1 LGSSGDDRELVATN
15 FSIGELASR
24 TGRGI
29 HAIRWYEAQ
38 GLVPGV
44 MRDRGGRRIYNEL
57 HVNWLDLIDRLRRT
71 GMSIAQIRE
80 YAALVKRGTSTL
92 KQRRKMLADHR
103 MRVKATIAEWTQA
116 LKLIDRKI
124 NFYGEWLT
132 TGARPRIPMS
142 TKLRVPSGKT
152 RKINQ

>member
-1 LGSSGDDRELVATN
+1 
-15 FSIGELASR
+15 
-24 TGRGI
+24 
-29 HAIRWYEAQ
+29 
-38 GLVPGV
+38 

-92 KQRRKMLADHR
+92 KQRQKMLATHR
-103 MRVKATIAEWTQA
+103 TRVKATIAEWTQA

-132 TGARPRIPMS
+132 TGRRPKIPS
-142 TKLRVPSGKT
+142 TTKQHVPPSKKKRT
-152 RKINQ
+152 TKQ

>member
-1 LGSSGDDRELVATN
+1 MATN

-44 MRDRGGRRIYNEL
+44 MRDHGGRRVYNEQ
-57 HVNWLDLIDRLRRT
+57 HVSWLDLIDRLRRT
-71 GMSIAQIRE
+71 GMSIARIRK
-80 YAALVKRGTSTL
+80 YVALVKRGTSTL
-92 KQRRKMLADHR
+92 EERQKMLAAHR
-103 MRVKATIAEWTQA
+103 ARVKATIAEWTEA

-132 TGARPRIPMS
+132 SGRRPKIPYA
-142 TKLRVPSGKT
+142 TKLRVAPEKRT
-152 RKINQ
+152 RRPTQ

>member
-1 LGSSGDDRELVATN
+1 MATN
-15 FSIGELASR
+15 FNIGELASR

-92 KQRRKMLADHR
+92 KQRQKMLAVHR

-132 TGARPRIPMS
+132 TGKRPKIPLS
-142 TKLRVPSGKT
+142 TKLKASSEGKT
-152 RKINQ
+152 RRAKR

>member
-1 LGSSGDDRELVATN
+1 MAAN

-80 YAALVKRGTSTL
+80 YATLVKRGTSTL
-92 KQRRKMLADHR
+92 KQRQKMLAAHR
-103 MRVKATIAEWTQA
+103 MRVKATIAEWTEA

-132 TGARPRIPMS
+132 TGRRPRIPLS
-142 TKLRVPSGKT
+142 TKLQLPSGRKT
-152 RKINQ
+152 RRGKQ

>member
-1 LGSSGDDRELVATN
+1 MAAN

-44 MRDRGGRRIYNEL
+44 VRDRGGRRIYNEL

-92 KQRRKMLADHR
+92 KQRQKMLAAHR
-103 MRVKATIAEWTQA
+103 MHVKATIAEWTQA

-132 TGARPRIPMS
+132 TGRRPKIPLS
-142 TKLRVPSGKT
+142 TKLQVPSGRKPSGRKT
-152 RKINQ
+152 RRAR